1 MTVDWSTLSK
11 CTKKDAA
18 ARCMKMFTVQS
29 LPWWLTVKFLCTP
42 FQDLVNDIDEKIF
55 SFLQGFGLVSLK
67 LSRFEAVHCQ
77 GFNQGLNSKYA
88 IKMLATFAFSF
99 ISCLDLR
106 NKPCAS
112 INFSYDDL
120 GASLTHPFPAFY
132 CMIKTQCAIHLPTLV
147 KFTRFSACVLS
158 TIRLLEQTL
167 FLH

>member
-77 GFNQGLNSKYA
+77 GFNQGFNSKYA

-99 ISCLDLR
+99 ISCLGFTQQTLCFYQLFIWR
-106 NKPCAS
+106 PWC
-112 INFSYDDL
+112 
-120 GASLTHPFPAFY
+120 LTHSSLS
-132 CMIKTQCAIHLPTLV
+132 CLPLYDKDSV
-147 KFTRFSACVLS
+147 CYSHSYFTRFSASVLS
-158 TIRLLEQTL
+158 TIRLLEQIL